1 MRILKCNQEVIN
13 TGKILRPGGGESVDL
28 DIITAVAADVK
39 AGKVIVDKDGNPISG
54 TMAAVAGRTVTPG
67 KANQTVISAGKWAS
81 GNIIVAGDSD
91 LVAAN
96 IARGKNI
103 FGVNGS
109 AKVIK
114 TKKLTVNSGSRAT
127 FQYYNVQ
134 GTLTSRSMYTVTVT
148 GIGFTPAMLTLYP
161 VNQYQEYNATMW
173 ADFKDQ
179 PGSVVVIGAL
189 DDWTQFYSPTEIS
202 ADRIYVPVDSQGQYH
217 CWILGY

>member
-1 MRILKCNQEVIN
+1 M
-13 TGKILRPGGGESVDL
+13 GKILMQGTGGGADL
-28 DIITAVAADVK
+28 DIVTATAADILQ
-39 AGKVIVDKDGNPISG
+39 GKVIVGPDGEPVTG
-54 TMAAVAGRTVTPG
+54 TIPVLQARSITPG
-67 KANQTVISAGKWAS
+67 TSNQVVNAGNYLGGNLTVS
-81 GNIIVAGDSD
+81 GDSD

-202 ADRIYVPVDSQGQYH
+202 ADRIYVPVNSQGQYH

>member
-1 MRILKCNQEVIN
+1 M
-13 TGKILRPGGGESVDL
+13 GKILMQGTGGGTDL
-28 DIITAVAADVK
+28 DIVTATAADILQ
-39 AGKVIVDKDGNPISG
+39 GKVIVGPDGEP
-54 TMAAVAGRTVTPG
+54 VAGTIPVLQARSITPG
-67 KANQTVISAGKWAS
+67 TSNQVINAGNYLGGNLTVS
-81 GNIIVAGDSD
+81 GDSD

-161 VNQYQEYNATMW
+161 VNQYQKYNATMW

-179 PGSVVVIGAL
+179 PSSVVVIGAL

-202 ADRIYVPVDSQGQYH
+202 ADRIYVPVNSQGQYH